1 MAREKFR
8 VRTELLAQY
17 GWQEWTKLA
26 LVFAA
31 LPVMMS
37 GYWFPELMNE
47 SAGLYSGFA
56 MALVALAIN
65 EGLASPEFWEAFWSK
80 EKPQHILDA
89 EKKADDEAYANH
101 LDRGGKPTPGR
112 PDPRAAAAAAPA
124 GDKKTTTKSKAK
136 QRKES
141 KKAR

>member
-1 MAREKFR
+1 MRCWCCARGL
-8 VRTELLAQY
+8 TAPLCD
-17 GWQEWTKLA
+17 A
-26 LVFAA
+26 LRA
-31 LPVMMS
+31 PQ
-37 GYWFPELMNE
+37 

-65 EGLASPEFWEAFWSK
+65 DGLASPEFWEAFWSK